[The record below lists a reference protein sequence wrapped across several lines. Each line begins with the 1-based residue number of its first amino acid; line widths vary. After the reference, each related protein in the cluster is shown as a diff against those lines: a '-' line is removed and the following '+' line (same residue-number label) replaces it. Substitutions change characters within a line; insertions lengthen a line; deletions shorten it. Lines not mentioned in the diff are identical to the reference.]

1 MTSFKSG
8 FVNIIGLPNVG
19 KSSLVNYL
27 INDTLSVVN
36 SKSQTTRQN
45 IRGFLNGDDYQIV
58 LVDTPG
64 WIENPAYQLQTE
76 MNKCVELAFE
86 ESDIILLVVD
96 KYNQYT
102 AEHHIIQTLNRSKA
116 YKILAINKID
126 LYKQEEIQKLV
137 NYYQDLLIDTI
148 ILPISV
154 ESKIGKEKL
163 IETIIEKLPLHPPY
177 FNLEDWTDK
186 NTRFFCSEMIRERIF
201 SNYQKEIPYSTEV
214 VIQKFKE
221 QEDNVVIEAN
231 IFVER
236 NSQKNILIGHNGE
249 KIKKVSMEA
258 REKISAFL
266 DTKVHLYL
274 FVKVLDNW
282 RNRENV
288 LKSFGY
294 IQ

>member
-137 NYYQDLLIDTI
+137 DYYQELLLDTI

-163 IETIIEKLPLHPPY
+163 IDTIIEKLPVHPPY

-258 REKISAFL
+258 REKITAFL

>member
-45 IRGFLNGDDYQIV
+45 IRGFLNGENYQIV

-137 NYYQDLLIDTI
+137 DYYQSLLIDTI

-163 IETIIEKLPLHPPY
+163 IDTIIEKLPIHPPY

-258 REKISAFL
+258 REKISDFL
-266 DTKVHLYL
+266 QTKVHLYL

>member
-96 KYNQYT
+96 KYNQYS

-137 NYYQDLLIDTI
+137 DYYQELLLDTI

-163 IETIIEKLPLHPPY
+163 IDTIIEKLPVHPPY

-258 REKISAFL
+258 REKITAFL

>member
-45 IRGFLNGDDYQIV
+45 IRGFLNGDNYQIV

-137 NYYQDLLIDTI
+137 DYYQDLLLDTI

-163 IETIIEKLPLHPPY
+163 IDTIIEKLPVHPPY

-258 REKISAFL
+258 REKITAFL

>member
-45 IRGFLNGDDYQIV
+45 IRGYLNGDDYQIV

-137 NYYQDLLIDTI
+137 DYYQDLLLDTI

-163 IETIIEKLPLHPPY
+163 IDTIIEKLPVHPPY

-258 REKISAFL
+258 REKITAFL

>member
-45 IRGFLNGDDYQIV
+45 IRGFLNGENYQIV

-137 NYYQDLLIDTI
+137 DYYQSLLIDTI
-148 ILPISV
+148 VLPISV

-163 IETIIEKLPLHPPY
+163 IETIIEKLPVHPPY

-258 REKISAFL
+258 REKISDFL
-266 DTKVHLYL
+266 QTKVHLYL

>member
-137 NYYQDLLIDTI
+137 DYYQELLIDTI

-163 IETIIEKLPLHPPY
+163 IDTIIEKLPVHPPY

-258 REKISAFL
+258 REKITAFL

>member
-36 SKSQTTRQN
+36 SKSQTTRHN
-45 IRGFLNGDDYQIV
+45 IRGFLNGDDFQIV

-137 NYYQDLLIDTI
+137 DYYQELLNDTI

-163 IETIIEKLPLHPPY
+163 IDTIIEKLPVHPPY

-258 REKISAFL
+258 REKITAFL

>member
-137 NYYQDLLIDTI
+137 DYYQDLLLDTI

-163 IETIIEKLPLHPPY
+163 IDTIIEKLPVHPPY

-258 REKISAFL
+258 REKITAFL

>member
-1 MTSFKSG
+1 
-8 FVNIIGLPNVG
+8 
-19 KSSLVNYL
+19 
-27 INDTLSVVN
+27 
-36 SKSQTTRQN
+36 
-45 IRGFLNGDDYQIV
+45 
-58 LVDTPG
+58 
-64 WIENPAYQLQTE
+64 
-76 MNKCVELAFE
+76 
-86 ESDIILLVVD
+86 
-96 KYNQYT
+96 
-102 AEHHIIQTLNRSKA
+102 
-116 YKILAINKID
+116 
-126 LYKQEEIQKLV
+126 
-137 NYYQDLLIDTI
+137 
-148 ILPISV
+148 
-154 ESKIGKEKL
+154 
-163 IETIIEKLPLHPPY
+163 
-177 FNLEDWTDK
+177 
-186 NTRFFCSEMIRERIF
+186 MIRERIF

-258 REKISAFL
+258 REKITAFL

>member
-45 IRGFLNGDDYQIV
+45 IRGFLNGDDFQIV

-137 NYYQDLLIDTI
+137 DYYQELLNNTI

-163 IETIIEKLPLHPPY
+163 IDTIIEKLPVHPPY

-258 REKISAFL
+258 REKITAFL

>member
-137 NYYQDLLIDTI
+137 DYYQDLLLDTI

-163 IETIIEKLPLHPPY
+163 IDTIIEKLPVHPPY

-236 NSQKNILIGHNGE
+236 NSQKNILIGHNGGG
-249 KIKKVSMEA
+249 IKLVSMEA
-258 REKISAFL
+258 REKITAFL

>member
-45 IRGFLNGDDYQIV
+45 IRGFLNGDNFQIV

-137 NYYQDLLIDTI
+137 DYYQVLLNDTI

-163 IETIIEKLPLHPPY
+163 IDTIIEKLPVHPPY

-258 REKISAFL
+258 REKITAFL